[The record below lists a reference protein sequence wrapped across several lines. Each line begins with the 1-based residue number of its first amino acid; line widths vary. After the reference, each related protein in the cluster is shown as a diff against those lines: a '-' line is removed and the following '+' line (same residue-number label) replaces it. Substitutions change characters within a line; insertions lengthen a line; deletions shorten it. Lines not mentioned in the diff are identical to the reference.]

1 MLLDKYNINL
11 FEINS
16 KQSFRKNPLNQ
27 NKRNNND
34 ETNISPDKSNMNGV
48 VILLTCIIVC
58 VTGHDIELPCD
69 EYKGQEL
76 LYEGLYCTVDGVHLT
91 HDDIFNCDVYPY
103 HRHLIKVIK
112 FSSCRTPSI
121 PHMLFQFMENIREF
135 DISFSEL
142 ESVRLGDFRKADNL
156 LYFTAAH
163 NKLSELTAG
172 IFVGAPNISV
182 IDFSYNHIS
191 KVNAYA
197 FSAATLVSRLHLSH
211 NMIAVLD
218 KQTFANLTSLDELHL
233 DNNQIEVIDIELFL
247 HNELMA
253 RLSLNNNR
261 IVQLH
266 CNILSHLR
274 YLNQIDV
281 SVNRL
286 SAFNTSCLSDT
297 YLDLYIS
304 DNHLE
309 SLTLRKVVSV
319 IAARNQIK
327 SLHIA
332 DEVSNLK
339 KLKLANNS
347 LTNVS
352 GIFEQLTSLE
362 TLDLSYNFVGKLD
375 IATFAKLTNLEHLIL
390 SHTNLSNINF
400 GTFFHQKE
408 LKTLDIS
415 YNNLNKIN
423 FDIFL
428 PYLKNLES
436 LYLDGNNLTEMEGL
450 TNSLFPQLSI
460 LSISNNNFNCTYL
473 AKLLRTLKWEEL
485 GLNIDPDLVHSNE
498 THINGIACDHPANDS
513 QTSITYNRIHNDNN
527 DHQYNIHKAIVAILD
542 PSNTNYTTKSDNSA
556 LDELN
561 KLRNTHALMEYRE
574 HLLESHLLAMK
585 YLLAFI
591 CLICLVY
598 LAFKFVMVFRANRRL
613 EFDVKGAC
621 HGIYLHDGDKRSDIY
636 QSTVTMNTL
645 QTNIAY

>member
-1 MLLDKYNINL
+1 MNTVD
-11 FEINS
+11 
-16 KQSFRKNPLNQ
+16 
-27 NKRNNND
+27 
-34 ETNISPDKSNMNGV
+34 TMNGRL
-48 VILLTCIIVC
+48 ILLTCIIGC
-58 VTGHDIELPCD
+58 VAGNDIELPCD

-121 PHMLFQFMENIREF
+121 PHLLFQYMENIREF

-142 ESVRLGDFRKADNL
+142 ETVRLGDFRKADNL
-156 LYFTAAH
+156 LYLTAAH
-163 NKLSELTAG
+163 NKLAELPAG
-172 IFVGAPNISV
+172 IFVGAPNVSV
-182 IDFSYNHIS
+182 IDFSYNHIN
-191 KVNAYA
+191 KVNAFA

-211 NMIAVLD
+211 NLIAALD
-218 KQTFANLTSLDELHL
+218 KLTFANLSSLDELHL
-233 DNNQIEVIDIELFL
+233 DNNQIEVIDIELFY
-247 HNELMA
+247 HNDLLA

-261 IVQLH
+261 ITQLH
-266 CNILSHLR
+266 CDILSHLR

-281 SVNRL
+281 SLNRL
-286 SAFNTSCLSDT
+286 TEFNTSCLSDYST
-297 YLDLYIS
+297 YLDLHVS
-304 DNHLE
+304 DNRLE
-309 SLTLRKVVSV
+309 SLILRKVGSV
-319 IAARNQIK
+319 YASRNRIRM
-327 SLHIA
+327 LYIA

-339 KLKLANNS
+339 KLILANNS

-362 TLDLSYNFVGKLD
+362 SLDLSYNCVGKLN
-375 IATFAKLTNLEHLIL
+375 IGTFAKLTSLEHLIL

-415 YNNLNKIN
+415 YNNLNRIN

-428 PYLKNLES
+428 PYLKNLET

-498 THINGIACDHPANDS
+498 THINGIACDHPTNDS
-513 QTSITYNRIHNDNN
+513 QTSITYNRHHNDNY

-542 PSNTNYTTKSDNSA
+542 PSNANYSSKSDNNA

-561 KLRNTHALMEYRE
+561 KLRLTHASMEYRE

-591 CLICLVY
+591 CLICFVY
-598 LAFKFVMVFRANRRL
+598 LAIKFVIVFRANRRL
-613 EFDVKGAC
+613 EFDVKGC
-621 HGIYLHDGDKRSDIY
+621 HGIYLQEGDKRSDIY
-636 QSTVTMNTL
+636 QSTFTMNTL

>member
-1 MLLDKYNINL
+1 
-11 FEINS
+11 
-16 KQSFRKNPLNQ
+16 
-27 NKRNNND
+27 
-34 ETNISPDKSNMNGV
+34 MNGGV
-48 VILLTCIIVC
+48 WIL
-58 VTGHDIELPCD
+58 VTGWIGCVAGLDIELPCD

-91 HDDIFNCDVYPY
+91 HNDIFNCDVYPY

-121 PHMLFQFMENIREF
+121 PHMLFQYMENIREF
-135 DISFSEL
+135 DITFSEL
-142 ESVRLGDFRKADNL
+142 ESVRLGDFRRADNL

-163 NKLSELTAG
+163 NKLTELSAG

-191 KVNAYA
+191 RVNPYA

-211 NMIAVLD
+211 NLIAALD
-218 KQTFANLTSLDELHL
+218 KLTFANLSSLDELHL
-233 DNNQIEVIDIELFL
+233 DNNQIEMIDVELFK
-247 HNELMA
+247 HNELLA

-261 IVQLH
+261 IVRLQ
-266 CNILSHLR
+266 CDILSQLR

-281 SVNRL
+281 SMNRL
-286 SAFNTSCLSDT
+286 AEFNTCCLSIMDT
-297 YLDLYIS
+297 YLDLHVS
-304 DNHLE
+304 DNRLE

-319 IAARNQIK
+319 VAARNRIK
-327 SLHIA
+327 TLYIA

-362 TLDLSYNFVGKLD
+362 TLDLSYNVVGKLN
-375 IATFAKLTNLEHLIL
+375 IGTFAKLTNLEHLIL
-390 SHTNLSNINF
+390 RHTNLSNINF

-415 YNNLNKIN
+415 HNNLNKIN

-460 LSISNNNFNCTYL
+460 LSIADNNFNCTYL

-498 THINGIACDHPANDS
+498 THINGIACDHPTNDS
-513 QTSITYNRIHNDNN
+513 QTSITYNRIHSDST
-527 DHQYNIHKAIVAILD
+527 DHQNNIHKAIVAILD
-542 PSNTNYTTKSDNSA
+542 PSNANYSSRADNSA

-561 KLRNTHALMEYRE
+561 RLRLTHASMEYRE

-591 CLICLVY
+591 CLICFVY
-598 LAFKFVMVFRANRRL
+598 LAFKFVIVLRAHRRL
-613 EFDVKGAC
+613 EFDVKGC
-621 HGIYLHDGDKRSDIY
+621 HGIYLQEGDKRSDIY
-636 QSTVTMNTL
+636 QSTFTMNTL